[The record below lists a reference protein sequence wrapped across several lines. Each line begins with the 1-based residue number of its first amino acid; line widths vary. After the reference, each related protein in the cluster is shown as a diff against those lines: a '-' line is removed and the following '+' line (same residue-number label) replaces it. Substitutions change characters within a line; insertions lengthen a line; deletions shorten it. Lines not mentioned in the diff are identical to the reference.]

1 MGVEIR
7 FTKAGEVFARANY
20 AGGAKAGEKF
30 ACIGDDFPGIARD
43 CTRTHHLLGS
53 WESEIYD
60 RSEIGVEA
68 ESAAGFADDFAVPAK

>member
-53 WESEIYD
+53 
-60 RSEIGVEA
+60 
-68 ESAAGFADDFAVPAK
+68 